1 MAKRPRNRSE
11 RPSHPPLWLVEGLDI
26 VHRKRLLLAAVVVAV
41 VVLGALF
48 AGVVR
53 ADLGLLAL
61 AAELAPPALVWGVHL
76 ARAALGVEGA
86 TEAAAAARAR
96 LVPPPTAG

>member
-1 MAKRPRNRSE
+1 MSSAAAIPTTAAEALFLPPPYRSGSRFHLAK
-11 RPSHPPLWLVEGLDI
+11 GC
-26 VHRKRLLLAAVVVAV
+26 
-41 VVLGALF
+41 LF

-96 LVPPPTAG
+96 LVPPPTGG